1 MGDDRVKMALLLGCA
16 LAALPMKPAIAQQSV
31 PPVQPQAI
39 KSVKPGFYMV
49 TGAGGNVTV
58 WVAEHGLIL
67 VDDKNAGDANF
78 DNLVAQIRTVS
89 TLPVRAVFNTHLHG
103 DHIGNNA
110 RFIDA
115 GVLVIGTD
123 GLADRVEHAAPPA
136 GNAAP
141 AAPAAPSLRFSKDFS
156 LVLGSGRVDAHHYWP
171 GHTDGDAVIFFP
183 RARIVAV
190 GDMLVAAT
198 PNFDYPG
205 GTNIGGWI
213 QSLDAVL
220 KLDFDM
226 AIPGHGDAPMTRAGV
241 EAFRGKLATFL
252 DRARAAIRN
261 GASKETLIAAIKVDD
276 LGWTWSATAWPAAR
290 LDGLWAEAGGKR
302 DWG

>member
-1 MGDDRVKMALLLGCA
+1 MALLLGCA
-16 LAALPMKPAIAQQSV
+16 LAALLLTPATAQQAV

-58 WVAEHGLIL
+58 WVADHELIL
-67 VDDKNAGDANF
+67 VDDKNTGDANF
-78 DNLVAQIRTVS
+78 DNLIAQIQTVS
-89 TLPVRAVFNTHLHG
+89 TLPVRAVFNTHHHG

-123 GLADRVEHAAPPA
+123 GLADRVAHAAPPA
-136 GNAAP
+136 SGAAP
-141 AAPAAPSLRFSKDFS
+141 TPTVAPSLRFSKDFS
-156 LVLGSGRVDAHHYWP
+156 LVLGAGRVDAHHYIP
-171 GHTDGDAVIFFP
+171 GHTDGDAVIHFP
-183 RARIVAV
+183 RARLVAV

-198 PNFDYPG
+198 PNFDYAG
-205 GTNIGGWI
+205 GANIGGWI

-220 KLDFDM
+220 KLDFDV
-226 AIPGHGDAPMTRAGV
+226 AIPGHGDAPMTRADV
-241 EAFRGKLATFL
+241 EAFRDKLTAFL
-252 DRARAAIRN
+252 DRARAAIR
-261 GASKETLIAAIKVDD
+261 GGTSKQGLIAAIKVDD
-276 LGWTWSATAWPAAR
+276 LGWSWNPNAWPAAR

-302 DWG
+302 D